1 MEKKTWLVSI
11 LMIILLFGCK
21 HINNDILDTSNLK
34 KVKPKGNLTEEQLK
48 TIPVS
53 YEASSLDE
61 GLDALP
67 FKVKIPND
75 IPFDATPF
83 LISTID
89 DVKHDGK
96 NLRVSFTSFSK
107 DKNDEIILMIT
118 VHNFKVE
125 YSGSSENVKLSD
137 GVIGQYYGN
146 TLTFKKKNIYYE
158 VSYNNKNISS
168 EQHKK
173 DIIKIANQ
181 ML

>member
-11 LMIILLFGCK
+11 LMIVLLFGCK
-21 HINNDILDTSNLK
+21 HINNDTLDTTNLK
-34 KVKPKGNLTEEQLK
+34 KVEPKGNLTEEQLK

-61 GLDALP
+61 ALDALP
-67 FKVKIPND
+67 FKVKMPND

-83 LISTID
+83 RISTID

-107 DKNDEIILMIT
+107 DKNDEIILLIT

-125 YSGSSENVKLSD
+125 YSGSSEKVKLSN
-137 GVIGQYYGN
+137 GVNGQYNGN
-146 TLTFKKKNIYYE
+146 TLTFEKNGIYYE
-158 VSYNNKNISS
+158 IGYNNKNILS
-168 EQHKK
+168 EQRKK